1 MKRMEEMILK
11 EGKILPG
18 GVLKVGSFLNQQVDT
33 SFMKEIG
40 DEIAGMYKGEG
51 VTKILTIESSGIPI
65 AISAGFAMGVPVVYA
80 KKNKSSN
87 VSGDV
92 YTTPVK
98 SFTHGD
104 TNNVVVAKE
113 FLSPE
118 EKVLI
123 VDDFLA
129 HGSALT
135 GLISIV
141 EESGASLAG
150 CVAAIEKGFQMGGDR
165 LRAKGYRVDSL
176 AIVDEMTDDGITFRE
191 Q

>member
-1 MKRMEEMILK
+1 MKKMEEKILA
-11 EGKILPG
+11 EATILPG

-33 SFMKEIG
+33 VFMKEIG
-40 DEIAGMYKGEG
+40 EEIADLYRDEE

-87 VSGDV
+87 ISGDC

-104 TNNVVVAKE
+104 TNNVVVTKE
-113 FLSPE
+113 FISE
-118 EKVLI
+118 DDRILI

-129 HGSALT
+129 HGSALN
-135 GLISIV
+135 GLINIV
-141 EESGASLAG
+141 GQAGATVTG
-150 CVAAIEKGFQMGGDR
+150 CVAAIEKGFQMGGDS
-165 LRAKGYRVDSL
+165 LRAKGYRVESL
-176 AIVDEMTDDGITFRE
+176 AIIDEMTDNEITFRE
-191 Q
+191 A